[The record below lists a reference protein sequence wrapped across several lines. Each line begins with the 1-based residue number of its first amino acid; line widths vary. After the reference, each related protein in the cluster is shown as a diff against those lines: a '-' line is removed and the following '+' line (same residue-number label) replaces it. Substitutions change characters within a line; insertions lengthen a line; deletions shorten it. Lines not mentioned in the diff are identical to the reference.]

1 MLTWRNVSE
10 IFMLTRSDPTR
21 DVLCQFFCPMIDRGL
36 YSVPKMLKR
45 FCGRR
50 PFSFCPV
57 RRPST
62 MMIHRNRGALTWRNV
77 SEIVYADSSD
87 PRRSCVSSFVL

>member
-1 MLTWRNVSE
+1 MLTWRNVNE

-50 PFSFCPV
+50 PFP
-57 RRPST
+57 
-62 MMIHRNRGALTWRNV
+62 
-77 SEIVYADSSD
+77 
-87 PRRSCVSSFVL
+87 FVPLDDRQR